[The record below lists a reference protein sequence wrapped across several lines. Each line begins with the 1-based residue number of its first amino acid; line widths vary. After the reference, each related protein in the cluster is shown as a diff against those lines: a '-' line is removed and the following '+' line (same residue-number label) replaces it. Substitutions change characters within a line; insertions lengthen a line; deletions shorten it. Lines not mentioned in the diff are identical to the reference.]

1 VTEQAG
7 GRDRFAPGARV
18 RTVHHDPP
26 HHTRLPR
33 YARGKRGTVVE
44 PEGRAPLADVNSRG
58 RGDAPLEQ
66 VYAVRFAARDLWGQG
81 EHHVVLDLFESYL
94 SDPDGPNEPNGPGPS
109 GSSGAPSNQE
119 DDPQ

>member
-1 VTEQAG
+1 MSEAAPAA
-7 GRDRFAPGARV
+7 DRFAPGTGV

-33 YARGKRGTVVE
+33 YARGKHGTVVE
-44 PEGRAPLADVNSRG
+44 PEGRSPLSDVNAQG

-66 VYAVRFAARDLWGQG
+66 VYAVSFAAGELWGHG
-81 EHHVVLDLFESYL
+81 EHQVVLDLFESYL
-94 SDPDGPNEPNGPGPS
+94 
-109 GSSGAPSNQE
+109 E